1 MEYIGKLI
9 RVRNQHLITV
19 PVDVYR
25 EWTKLLMEEVDFVNM
40 RYDENRDEICIYPYQ
55 LKMQGEIRKLTKRGS
70 TCLLTVPKDIGS
82 KWYGSGVLFVRKVFY
97 RSDMGLVIK
106 PVRGEGKWKKG

>member
-25 EWTKLLMEEVDFVNM
+25 EWTKLLMEEVDMVNM
-40 RYDENRDEICIYPYQ
+40 HYDENRDEIAIYPYQ
-55 LKMQGEIRKLTKRGS
+55 LKMRGEVRKIIKRGS
-70 TCLLTVPKDIGS
+70 TYLLTIPKEVGS
-82 KWYGSGVLFVRKVFY
+82 KWSDVVFVRKVFS

-106 PVRGEGKWKKG
+106 PVRGEVNGKKAY